1 MSERSRLFL
10 IDGSSYIF
18 RAFYAIRHLSNSKG
32 LPTNAVYGFTQ
43 MLLKVLKDHR
53 PDYLAVIFDSK
64 APTFR
69 SDIYKEYKAN
79 RPAMPEGLIPQIPYI
94 KKIIEGYRIA
104 TLGVEGFEADDL
116 IGTVAKGEESEVDV
130 VIITGD
136 KDILQLVSD
145 RIQVYDTM
153 KEKRFGVEEVKERF
167 GVQPDQVVEVMGLAG
182 DAIDNIPGVPGI
194 GEKTA
199 VELIKTFES
208 IENLLAHLDQ
218 IKQKKLKEKLEA
230 HGEMARLSRKL
241 ATIKTDVPVSFQLED
256 FALSPPEVRILREI
270 FKELEFNKLL
280 KELPDEKSPDAK
292 ACLPAGRDYRLITH
306 QNEFLTLLEDL
317 RKAKCFAID
326 LETTSPYPM
335 WADLV
340 GISLSHSPNQAF
352 YIPLGH
358 QLRQGNAQLPM
369 PWVLEQLKPL
379 LEDDEVKKVGQNI
392 KYEWIILNRHHIHLQ
407 GIHCDTMIASYLLNP
422 TKHNHNLGEIA
433 REYLDRTVIDYKEV
447 VGTGGKTVSFD
458 QIEPEKARDYSCQ
471 DADLALQLSH
481 LLLPKLMEGRFKDL
495 FDQVEKPLIIVLAKM
510 EMNGVKIDP
519 DLLKGYSKEIENQLQ
534 QKMERIY
541 GLAGEV
547 FNINSSQQLGKILF
561 DKLKL
566 PVVKKTKTGY
576 STDVGVLTKLSL
588 QHDLPL
594 KILSYRNL
602 NKLKST
608 YIDALPKLIHPKTG
622 RVHTSYNQTV
632 TATGRLSS
640 SDPNLQNIP
649 IRSEEGNRIREAFI
663 PEKGW
668 SIVSADYSQIE
679 LRILAHLSQD
689 ETLIKAFQNDED
701 IHARTASEIFD
712 VPMGR
717 VSPPMRREAKVINF
731 GIIYGMSAYGLS
743 QQLGIEPKIAQAYI
757 DEYFKKYSGVQTYI
771 ENSLVEARQRGYVI
785 TLLNRRRYLPDIHSP
800 TVAIRQAAE
809 RMAINS
815 PLQGTAADIIK
826 VAMIHI
832 QNRIEEIGLFTKM
845 IMQVHDELVFE
856 VPEGELPK
864 ALPLI
869 QNEMEKVMELSVPL
883 KVSIYSGKNWAEAH

>member
-1 MSERSRLFL
+1 MPDRHKLFL
-10 IDGSSYIF
+10 IDGSSYLF

-32 LPTNAVYGFTQ
+32 LPTNATFGFTQ
-43 MLLKVLKDHR
+43 MLLKVLKEHR

-69 SDIYKEYKAN
+69 SEVYKEYKAN
-79 RPAMPEGLIPQIPYI
+79 RPAMPEGLTLQIPYI

-104 TLGVEGFEADDL
+104 LLEMDGYEADDL
-116 IGTVAKGEESEVDV
+116 IGTVAKRLESEVDV

-153 KEKRFGVEEVKERF
+153 KEKRLGVEEVIQRF
-167 GVQPDQVVEVMGLAG
+167 GVSPEQVVEVMGLSG

-199 VELIKTFES
+199 IQLIKNYGS
-208 IENLLAHLDQ
+208 IENLLTHVEE
-218 IKQKKLKEKLEA
+218 IPQKKLKENLKT
-230 HGEMARLSRKL
+230 HGDLARLSRQL
-241 ATIKTDVPVSFQLED
+241 ATIHTDVPVRYQLKD
-256 FALSPPEVRILREI
+256 FSPPSPDLKSLKEI

-280 KELPDEKSPDAK
+280 KELFEEKTFDQK
-292 ACLPAGRDYRLITH
+292 ARLSANKDYRLITD
-306 QNEFLTLLEDL
+306 QNEFQALLEGL
-317 RKAKCFAID
+317 RKAMYFSID

-340 GISLSHSPNQAF
+340 GISLSYAPHQAF

-358 QLRQGNAQLPM
+358 RHREAAQQLRL
-369 PWVLEQLKPL
+369 PWVLEQLKPI
-379 LEDDEVKKVGQNI
+379 LEDTKVKKVGQNI
-392 KYEWIILNRHHIHLQ
+392 KYEWIVLKQYGIHLQ
-407 GIHCDTMIASYLLNP
+407 GIDGDTMIASYLLNP

-433 REYLDRTVIDYKEV
+433 QEYLDRSVTDFKEI
-447 VGTGGKTVSFD
+447 VGSGMKAVTFD
-458 QIEPEKARDYSCQ
+458 QIELEKARDYSCE
-471 DADLALQLSH
+471 DADVTLQLSH
-481 LLLPKLMEGRFKDL
+481 LLFPKLKEGGFKDL
-495 FDQVEKPLIIVLAKM
+495 FEQVEIPLVVVLAKI
-510 EMNGVKIDP
+510 EMNGVKIDLE
-519 DLLKGYSKEIENQLQ
+519 LLQGYSKEIDTQLQ

-566 PVVKKTKTGY
+566 PVVKKTKTGA
-576 STDVGVLTKLSL
+576 STDVEVLTKLSL

-594 KILSYRNL
+594 EILGYRNL
-602 NKLKST
+602 SKLKST
-608 YIDALPKLIHPKTG
+608 YIDALPKLVHPKTG

-649 IRSEEGNRIREAFI
+649 IRAEEGSRIRQAFI
-663 PEKGW
+663 PEQGC

-712 VPMGR
+712 VSMEK
-717 VSPPMRREAKVINF
+717 VTPPMRREAKVINF

-743 QQLGIEPKIAQAYI
+743 QQLRIEPKIAQAYI
-757 DEYFKKYSGVQTYI
+757 DEYFKKYTGVQTYI
-771 ENSLVEARQRGYVI
+771 EKSLEEARQKGYVM
-785 TLLNRRRYLPDIHSP
+785 TLLHRRRYLPDIHSP
-800 TVAIRQAAE
+800 TVAIRQATE
-809 RMAINS
+809 RMAINT

-832 QNRIEEIGLFTKM
+832 QNRIEELGLSTKM

-856 VPEGELPK
+856 VPEEELQNAIPM
-864 ALPLI
+864 I
-869 QNEMEKVMELSVPL
+869 QNEMETVMELSVQL
-883 KVSIYSGKNWAEAH
+883 KVSIHSGSNWAEVH